1 MKTVTITVKIL
12 RVEVT
17 SVFLDGPVK
26 GLSGEELHHLCE
38 DIFVF
43 VHNFE
48 LKTAAKLITRPP
60 QIVKC
65 QRTV

>member
-1 MKTVTITVKIL
+1 MKAVTITVKIL

-26 GLSGEELHHLCE
+26 DLSGEELHHLCE

-60 QIVKC
+60 REPYC
-65 QRTV
+65 ARG